1 MDTWRQP
8 HLLTLCAGQLALAE
22 ARYVIVRM
30 AQEFES
36 LAPAEEVC
44 WVEKATMT
52 LCVKSGCKVIL
63 AKAKETKAP
72 DGPNRPSGG
81 LNRPN

>member
-1 MDTWRQP
+1 MLDKWRQS

-44 WVEKATMT
+44 WVEKVTMT
-52 LCVKSGCKVIL
+52 MCVKPGCKVVL
-63 AKAKETKAP
+63 SKAEETA
-72 DGPNRPSGG
+72 RHI
-81 LNRPN
+81 RVV